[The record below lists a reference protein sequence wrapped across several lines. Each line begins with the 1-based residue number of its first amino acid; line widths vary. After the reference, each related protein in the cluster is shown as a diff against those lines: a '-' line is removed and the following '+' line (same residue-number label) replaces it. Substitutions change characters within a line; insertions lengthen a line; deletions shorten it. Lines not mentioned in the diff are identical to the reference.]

1 MDKKEIKKKQNESQ
15 QSQGNN
21 YEDKNS
27 SLSPEKNNKQTNK
40 DSIKGCNC
48 EKNNNKQINNEESEK
63 SLKKDSSEKEVKID
77 FQNQEFQK
85 NYEKSTHFD
94 DSINQKTNNNQQTN
108 QQTIMME
115 QLVKQLE
122 KELKD
127 KVNTEKLK
135 YQAELDNFRKR
146 IQKEKE
152 LAIKYSSVDLIRDIL
167 VPFEQLEKVL
177 EMPAE
182 DPLLQKFLSGFKM
195 IQKQV
200 KEILEKN
207 GVKEIKTLG
216 EVFNPEFHYA
226 VEKIS
231 DRNQPNGVNVM
242 VLQKGF
248 LYKDLVLKPAMVKIN
263 EWSENN
269 DKNK

>member
-1 MDKKEIKKKQNESQ
+1 MDKKEIKKKQTESQ
-15 QSQGNN
+15 QFQENK
-21 YEDKNS
+21 YENKNS
-27 SLSPEKNNKQTNK
+27 SLSPEKENKQTNK
-40 DSIKGCNC
+40 DSIKCFDC
-48 EKNNNKQINNEESEK
+48 EKNDNKQTNNEELEK
-63 SLKKDSSEKEVKID
+63 ILKKDSSEKEVKIN

-85 NYEKSTHFD
+85 NSENSKHFD
-94 DSINQKTNNNQQTN
+94 DSINQKTKHN

-127 KVNTEKLK
+127 KVNREKLK

-152 LAIKYSSVDLIRDIL
+152 LAIKYSSIDFIRDIL

-177 EMPAE
+177 EMPSE

-207 GVKEIKTLG
+207 GVKEIKSLG
-216 EVFNPEFHYA
+216 ELFNPEFHYA

-231 DRNQPNGVNVM
+231 DRNQPNGVNIM

-263 EWSENN
+263 EWSEN
-269 DKNK
+269 KNENK

>member
-1 MDKKEIKKKQNESQ
+1 MNKKEIKKKKTESQ
-15 QSQGNN
+15 QSQENKC
-21 YEDKNS
+21 EDKKS
-27 SLSPEKNNKQTNK
+27 SLSREKENEQIK
-40 DSIKGCNC
+40 DSIKGCDC
-48 EKNNNKQINNEESEK
+48 AKNDNTQTNNKELEK
-63 SLKKDSSEKEVKID
+63 SLKKDSSEKEAKID
-77 FQNQEFQK
+77 FKNQEFQK
-85 NYEKSTHFD
+85 KSENSTHFD
-94 DSINQKTNNNQQTN
+94 DSINQKTKNN

-127 KVNTEKLK
+127 KVTTEKLK

-152 LAIKYSSVDLIRDIL
+152 LAIKYSSIDLIRDIL

-207 GVKEIKTLG
+207 GVKEIKSLG

-231 DRNQPNGVNVM
+231 DRNQPDGVNIM

-269 DKNK
+269 NENK